1 MSPAQSVHVSLAHS
15 PPEPSLQAQGSHSP
29 SQDTHY
35 TQELLE
41 VLGSHEVEPAQVGAS
56 VRHLCEKTPIYWAR
70 RTEGESGPAVGRGLG
85 SCRTVWERGRC
96 PLGFTEDPTPRA
108 TEAAADLPVH
118 RHLLPKQRLRVS
130 LLLLPPRLNPQ
141 HSQPH
146 RPASQS
152 HHQYR
157 GGQLLAG
164 ANKPLYL
171 AVMVFSVASGHKTV
185 VGSKG
190 STGFGW
196 ALATLAQV
204 GLLSP
209 VTLR

>member
-1 MSPAQSVHVSLAHS
+1 MSLAHS

-41 VLGSHEVEPAQVGAS
+41 VLGSHEVEPAQVGTS

-70 RTEGESGPAVGRGLG
+70 RAEGESGLAVGRGLG
-85 SCRTVWERGRC
+85 SCGTVWERGRC
-96 PLGFTEDPTPRA
+96 PLEFTEDPTPRA

-141 HSQPH
+141 RSQLH
-146 RPASQS
+146 RPASQP
-152 HHQYR
+152 HHQYH
-157 GGQLLAG
+157 GGQLPAG
-164 ANKPLYL
+164 ANKPLHL
-171 AVMVFSVASGHKTV
+171 AVMVFSVASGQWW
-185 VGSKG
+185 GAG
-190 STGFGW
+190 E
-196 ALATLAQV
+196 ALAS
-204 GLLSP
+204 GGH
-209 VTLR
+209 